1 MTGLET
7 RGLTVA
13 LGDAVV
19 LTQVSLSVGAGEF
32 VGLLGPNGA
41 GKSTVIRAAAG
52 LVPVTSGSISLCGHS
67 VSTLSA
73 RRRAQLL
80 ALVPQSTDLDF
91 SFSVADIVVMGRQ
104 PHLGRFAFE
113 TTRDD
118 EIARQALRDVG
129 MEAFAEREMGTLSG
143 GERQRVFIAKAIAQ
157 QPRVLLLDE
166 PISALDI
173 RHQLEVLRLA
183 RPLRSQGRAVLAAL
197 HDLDLAARHCDRLV
211 VLHDGHVIA
220 DGEPSEVLTRELM
233 AEVYRV
239 HASVSRDP
247 VTGRPTVIAHDLA

>member
-1 MTGLET
+1 MTGLEA

-13 LGDAVV
+13 LGDTEV
-19 LTQVSLSVGAGEF
+19 LRGVSLSVGEGEF

-52 LVPVTSGSISLCGHS
+52 LVPIAAGSLSVCGDAI
-67 VSTLSA
+67 TALSA
-73 RRRAQLL
+73 RQRARLL

-91 SFSVADIVVMGRQ
+91 SFSVADIVAMGRH
-104 PHLGRFAFE
+104 PHLGRFALE
-113 TTRDD
+113 TAADA
-118 EIARQALRDVG
+118 EIAHQALKAVG
-129 MEAFAEREMGTLSG
+129 MASFAEREMGTLSG

-183 RPLRSQGRAVLAAL
+183 RALRHQGRAVLAAL

-211 VLHDGHVIA
+211 VLHRGHVIA
-220 DGEPSEVLTRELM
+220 DGEPAEVLTSDLM

-239 HASVSRDP
+239 RASVSRNPD
-247 VTGRPTVIAHDLA
+247 TGRPTVIAHDLV